1 MAQYGAIAQVES
13 SLIMMQQDS
22 RPAGTSSDLAFGS
35 SGLSRSRQS
44 DLYAGFDAM
53 QLRTFYRLRR
63 QWLHEQSELRLRTL
77 RSQEFARY
85 LVESGR
91 LSG

>member
-1 MAQYGAIAQVES
+1 
-13 SLIMMQQDS
+13 MMQQDS

-35 SGLSRSRQS
+35 SGLSRQS